1 VTRRVIRQMVDG
13 GVGEVDATADRA
25 AGSRTASSSGTT
37 VVPAADTAALASLTP
52 REREVLELVGTGL
65 SNSEIA
71 ARLWLGEATV
81 KTHGS
86 NLLSKLH
93 LRDRVQAVVLAHRH
107 GLV

>member
-1 VTRRVIRQMVDG
+1 LPG
-13 GVGEVDATADRA
+13 GTA
-25 AGSRTASSSGTT
+25 ASGGTSGGAPTSNGR
-37 VVPAADTAALASLTP
+37 PAADGALATLTP

-71 ARLWLGEATV
+71 ERLWLGEATV
-81 KTHGS
+81 KTHVS

-93 LRDRVQAVVLAHRH
+93 LRDRVQAVVLAHRN